1 MSKRVIKI
9 SEKDNVGV
17 AVQELNPGDEAEI
30 IGGGKI
36 AVRAH
41 IPPAHKIALA
51 KIKKGK
57 EIIKYGELIGYAKE
71 EIEPG
76 DYVHIHNLVPPEE

>member
-1 MSKRVIKI
+1 LSKKVIKI

-17 AVQELNPGDEAEI
+17 AVEEIQPGEAGEV

-36 AVRAH
+36 PARAH

-51 KIKKGK
+51 KIKKGE

-76 DYVHIHNLVPPEE
+76 DYVHIHNLIPPEE